1 MVRPEGG
8 KDYAGSDGCDEDVE
22 VGVEGGEGADEA
34 VEGVFG
40 GVVDGLGEGGYLAGY
55 GGDVED

>member
-1 MVRPEGG
+1 M
-8 KDYAGSDGCDEDVE
+8 
-22 VGVEGGEGADEA
+22 EGGEGADEA

-40 GVVDGLGEGGYLAGY
+40 GVVEGLGEGSYLAGD

>member
-1 MVRPEGG
+1 MWVQ
-8 KDYAGSDGCDEDVE
+8 
-22 VGVEGGEGADEA
+22 GGEGSDEA

-40 GVVDGLGEGGYLAGY
+40 GVVDGLGEGGHLAGY

>member
-1 MVRPEGG
+1 MLSPKGCFYDAGG
-8 KDYAGSDGCDEDVE
+8 DGCDEDIE

-40 GVVDGLGEGGYLAGY
+40 GVVEGLGEGGYLAGY
-55 GGDVED
+55 G